1 MERLLQGAVMAG
13 AVKFLYGLALGISL
27 GIIGS
32 RLLAAASSG
41 THRHAVWNG
50 HQRPLA
56 GDSRQQRSREE
67 ATAR

>member
-1 MERLLQGAVMAG
+1 MAG
-13 AVKFLYGLALGISL
+13 AVRFLYGLALGISV

-41 THRHAVWNG
+41 TNRRAVWNG
-50 HQRPLA
+50 HQRPPTRA
-56 GDSRQQRSREE
+56 SRQKRSREE